1 MPGGNGNAHVLHTK
15 MCASPVFKGRL
26 EDSNWKH
33 EDAGTMFMAVIPV
46 NAGVIPASYI
56 PIMIEVKR

>member
-1 MPGGNGNAHVLHTK
+1 